1 MGLIIS
7 EDLSNSKM
15 SQFHNCKFPFYGI
28 DQRVNRR
35 VNFFFFFAYDYAAKS
50 FVSDLDLD
58 TDKNSI
64 IENQKESSSL

>member
-35 VNFFFFFAYDYAAKS
+35 VNFFFFANDYAAKS

-58 TDKNSI
+58 TNKNSI
-64 IENQKESSSL
+64 TENQKESSSL